1 MLVYIVGILILGDN
15 SLGQTALCSC
25 PEEATIRLLLC
36 AIGYYRDLSFP
47 RHKMGS
53 EGIAPYS
60 LTLGVSTVD
69 DCHSRTPPDGGLV
82 SVDPVSR
89 IVVSG

>member
-1 MLVYIVGILILGDN
+1 
-15 SLGQTALCSC
+15 
-25 PEEATIRLLLC
+25 
-36 AIGYYRDLSFP
+36 
-47 RHKMGS
+47 MGS